1 MAFNDT
7 LPLRVHDLEN
17 RIKVNNRRI
26 TDLNISLNAERHECD
41 CEYCDYEDDYDS
53 INEEE
58 IETQIDELKNENVLI
73 SDTIR
78 KLKLYAKDHN
88 IKLEGDKS

>member
-17 RIKVNNRRI
+17 RIKVNNRRVS
-26 TDLNISLNAERHECD
+26 DLNISLDTERHDCN
-41 CEYCDYEDDYDS
+41 CEYCDYEDNYDS
-53 INEEE
+53 INEDEVEAQIEE
-58 IETQIDELKNENVLI
+58 IRKENILI
-73 SDTIR
+73 SDTVR

-88 IKLEGDKS
+88 IGLEDN